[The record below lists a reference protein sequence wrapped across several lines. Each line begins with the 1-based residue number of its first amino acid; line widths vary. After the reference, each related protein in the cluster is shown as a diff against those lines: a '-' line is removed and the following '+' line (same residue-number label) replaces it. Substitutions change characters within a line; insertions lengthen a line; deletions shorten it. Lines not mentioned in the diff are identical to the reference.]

1 LVVHI
6 GQLGITFDKHAEIQL
21 NNRK

>member
-6 GQLGITFDKHAEIQL
+6 CQLGITFDKHVEIQL
-21 NNRK
+21 NDRK